1 MYFFNWI
8 FYLFTFQ
15 ILSHFPVSPL
25 QSSIPSPLTL
35 LLWGWPSTYSCLTAL
50 IFLCTGAS
58 SFHRNK
64 GFLSHWCQIRLLQL
78 LSPSHNSSI
87 WVPVLSLM
95 VGCEHPHL
103 YWSGSGKASQETP
116 VSGSCQQELF
126 GINNSVWVWW
136 MHVGWIPR
144 WDSLCTAFPSVS
156 VPLFVPVVPLDR
168 SNSG

>member
-1 MYFFNWI
+1 
-8 FYLFTFQ
+8 
-15 ILSHFPVSPL
+15 
-25 QSSIPSPLTL
+25 
-35 LLWGWPSTYSCLTAL
+35 
-50 IFLCTGAS
+50 
-58 SFHRNK
+58 
-64 GFLSHWCQIRLLQL
+64 
-78 LSPSHNSSI
+78 
-87 WVPVLSLM
+87 VLSLM